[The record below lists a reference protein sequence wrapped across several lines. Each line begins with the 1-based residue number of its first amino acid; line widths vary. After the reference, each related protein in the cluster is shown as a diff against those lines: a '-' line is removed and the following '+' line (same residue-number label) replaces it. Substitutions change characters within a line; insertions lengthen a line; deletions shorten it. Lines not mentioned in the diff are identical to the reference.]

1 MKYLV
6 METHPGYCIL
16 LDEEGRFL
24 KAANRGYSVGDTVQ
38 EIVEL
43 RTPQPTWQPRRLAGG
58 LGAVVGLAAC
68 LCFGFFGIY
77 RPNFAPYASVRLQ
90 INPDVEMT
98 LSRSERVLR
107 LEARNPDG
115 AALLEGYD
123 YAGKEAQ
130 VVAAELVG
138 RARDQGYQAEAVAI
152 TVTGGSEDWQQ
163 TEEAA
168 LTECLEQEYGETI
181 VIHLGE
187 MPEPTPAP
195 TAPPTPVPTAAPTPS
210 PTPAPTPAPTPVP
223 SPAPTPAPQWD
234 DDDDDDWD
242 DDDDDDWDDDQD
254 DDWEDDDAD
263 DWDDD

>member
-24 KAANRGYSVGDTVQ
+24 KAANRGYTVGDTVQ

-43 RTPQPTWQPRRLAGG
+43 RPPQPAWQPRVMRGAGV
-58 LGAVVGLAAC
+58 AISLAAC
-68 LCFGFFGIY
+68 LCIGFFGVY
-77 RPNFAPYASVRLQ
+77 SPNFAPYASVRLQ

-98 LSRSERVLR
+98 LSRSERVLG
-107 LEARNPDG
+107 LEGRNPDG

-123 YAGKEAQ
+123 YAGKQAQ
-130 VVAAELVG
+130 QVAAELVG
-138 RARDQGYQAEAVAI
+138 RARQQGYEAETVAI

-163 TEEAA
+163 AEEET
-168 LTECLEQEYGETI
+168 LTTRLQEEYGETI

-195 TAPPTPVPTAAPTPS
+195 TAPPTPAPTAAPTPS
-210 PTPAPTPAPTPVP
+210 PTPVPTAAPTPVPTPAPTPL
-223 SPAPTPAPQWD
+223 PTQAPQWDDDD

-242 DDDDDDWDDDQD
+242 DDD
-254 DDWEDDDAD
+254 WEDDE
-263 DWDDD
+263 DDDDDGDD

>member
-43 RTPQPTWQPRRLAGG
+43 RTPRPAWQPRRLAGG

-68 LCFGFFGIY
+68 LCFGYFGIY
-77 RPNFAPYASVRLQ
+77 SPNFAPYANVRLQ

-98 LSRSERVLR
+98 LSRSERVLS

-181 VIHLGE
+181 VIHLG
-187 MPEPTPAP
+187 
-195 TAPPTPVPTAAPTPS
+195 
-210 PTPAPTPAPTPVP
+210 
-223 SPAPTPAPQWD
+223 
-234 DDDDDDWD
+234 
-242 DDDDDDWDDDQD
+242 
-254 DDWEDDDAD
+254 
-263 DWDDD
+263 

>member
-1 MKYLV
+1 MNYLV

-24 KAANRGYSVGDTVQ
+24 KAANRGYAVGDTVQ

-43 RTPQPTWQPRRLAGG
+43 RVPQPAWQPRVMRGAGV
-58 LGAVVGLAAC
+58 AISLAAC
-68 LCFGFFGIY
+68 LCIGFFGVY

-98 LSRSERVLR
+98 LSRSERVLG

-123 YAGKEAQ
+123 YDGKQAQ
-130 VVAAELVG
+130 QVAAELVG
-138 RARDQGYQAEAVAI
+138 RARQQGYEAEAVAI

-163 TEEAA
+163 AEEET
-168 LTECLEQEYGETI
+168 LTTRLQEEYGETI

-195 TAPPTPVPTAAPTPS
+195 TAPPTPAPTAAPTPS
-210 PTPAPTPAPTPVP
+210 PTPVPTAAPTPVPTPAPTPL
-223 SPAPTPAPQWD
+223 PTQAPQWD

-242 DDDDDDWDDDQD
+242 DDDWDD
-254 DDWEDDDAD
+254 DDWEDDE
-263 DWDDD
+263 DDDDGDD

>member
-43 RTPQPTWQPRRLAGG
+43 RIPRPAWQPRRLAGG

-68 LCFGFFGIY
+68 LCFGYFGIY
-77 RPNFAPYASVRLQ
+77 SPNFAPYANVRLQ

-123 YAGKEAQ
+123 YAGKDAQ

-187 MPEPTPAP
+187 IPEPTPAP

-234 DDDDDDWD
+234 DDDDEDWE

-263 DWDDD
+263 DLDDD

>member
-6 METHPGYCIL
+6 METHLGYCIL
-16 LDEEGRFL
+16 LGEEGRFL

-43 RTPQPTWQPRRLAGG
+43 RTPRPAWQPRRLAGG

-68 LCFGFFGIY
+68 LCFGYFGIY
-77 RPNFAPYASVRLQ
+77 SPNFAPYANVRLQ

-123 YAGKEAQ
+123 YAGKDAQ

-234 DDDDDDWD
+234 DDDDDGWE
-242 DDDDDDWDDDQD
+242 DDDDDDWD

>member
-1 MKYLV
+1 
-6 METHPGYCIL
+6 
-16 LDEEGRFL
+16 
-24 KAANRGYSVGDTVQ
+24 
-38 EIVEL
+38 
-43 RTPQPTWQPRRLAGG
+43 
-58 LGAVVGLAAC
+58 
-68 LCFGFFGIY
+68 
-77 RPNFAPYASVRLQ
+77 
-90 INPDVEMT
+90 MT
-98 LSRSERVLR
+98 LSRSERVLS

-187 MPEPTPAP
+187 MPEPTGA
-195 TAPPTPVPTAAPTPS
+195 V
-210 PTPAPTPAPTPVP
+210 
-223 SPAPTPAPQWD
+223 
-234 DDDDDDWD
+234 
-242 DDDDDDWDDDQD
+242 
-254 DDWEDDDAD
+254 
-263 DWDDD
+263 